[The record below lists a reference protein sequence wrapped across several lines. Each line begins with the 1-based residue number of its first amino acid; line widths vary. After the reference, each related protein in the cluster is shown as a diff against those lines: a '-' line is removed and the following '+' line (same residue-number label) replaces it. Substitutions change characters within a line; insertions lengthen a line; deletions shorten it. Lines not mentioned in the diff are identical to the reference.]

1 MQHRRPVAVYACF
14 AVRDFSGKIDFG
26 ANISD
31 LLRVKNLQSL
41 TLDKWEPA
49 SDDSL
54 RDLDFDAFVNK
65 MVQERPN
72 AKFCVKAGLGL
83 QTE

>member
-26 ANISD
+26 ANIFD
-31 LLRVKNLQSL
+31 LLRVKNLHSL

-49 SDDSL
+49 ADDSL

-65 MVQERPN
+65 MGQERPN
-72 AKFCVKAGLGL
+72 AKFCVKAGPGL